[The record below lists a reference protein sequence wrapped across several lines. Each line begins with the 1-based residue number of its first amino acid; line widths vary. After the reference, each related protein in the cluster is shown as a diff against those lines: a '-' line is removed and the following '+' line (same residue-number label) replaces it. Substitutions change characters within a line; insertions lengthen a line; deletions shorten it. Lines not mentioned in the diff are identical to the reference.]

1 MNLLAKLMP
10 FYLGIFLGYLTFRDP
25 DNAWVYG
32 VFGGAFIL
40 IMILE
45 ERKQV
50 KDTEDGEG

>member
-1 MNLLAKLMP
+1 MTLFSRLVP

-32 VFGGAFIL
+32 VFGGAFMS

-45 ERKQV
+45 DRRKEP
-50 KDTEDGEG
+50 EDGQD